1 MLVTMLVTMFVTM
14 FVIIHADNR
23 LVSDDEMG
31 TTIERLRSIICFLL
45 FIKKWLHSLSSDS
58 KKNKSD
64 VR

>member
-45 FIKKWLHSLSSDS
+45 LIKKLDAFVEQWL
-58 KKNKSD
+58 
-64 VR
+64 